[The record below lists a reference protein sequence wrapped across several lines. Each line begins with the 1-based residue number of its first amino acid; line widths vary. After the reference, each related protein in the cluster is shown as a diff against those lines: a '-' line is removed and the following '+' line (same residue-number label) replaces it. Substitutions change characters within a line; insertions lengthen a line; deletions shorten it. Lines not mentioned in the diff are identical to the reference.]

1 LNVRR
6 GIWKITGKPNAAN
19 LSPQPIAYGGPR
31 LKRAFDLAIALAL
44 LLPAAVIVLVCA
56 ALVRLQ
62 SPGPGIL
69 RQTRIGRDGAPFTCL
84 KVRTMFFGT
93 PNLPSHET
101 AKSAVTPIGAFL
113 RRSKLDE
120 LPQVWNVLKGEM
132 SFVGPRPCLPAQREL
147 TEARQR
153 RGVLALRPGITGP
166 AQVRGIDMSDP
177 ERLAEADA
185 GYLVKSGI
193 AEDMRLMLATLFGS
207 GRGDRTKDGA

>member
-1 LNVRR
+1 V
-6 GIWKITGKPNAAN
+6 K
-19 LSPQPIAYGGPR
+19 R
-31 LKRAFDLAIALAL
+31 LFDFTIALAL
-44 LLPAAVIVLVCA
+44 LVPAGVIVLICA

-69 RQTRIGRDGAPFTCL
+69 RQTRIGRNGAPFTCL

-93 PNLPSHET
+93 PNAPSHKT
-101 AKSAVTPIGAFL
+101 AKSAVTPLGALL

-120 LPQVWNVLKGEM
+120 LPQVWNVIKGEM
-132 SFVGPRPCLPAQREL
+132 SFVGPRPCLPAQSEL
-147 TEARQR
+147 IEARRR

-166 AQVRGIDMSDP
+166 AQVRGIDMSEP

-185 GYLVKSGI
+185 EYLVTSGI
-193 AEDMRLMLATLFGS
+193 AEDTRLMLATLFGS